1 VTGIGPKGEEVV
13 RTASDSEP
21 FAGIA
26 FKIMTDPFVGQLTF
40 VRVYS
45 GTLTSGSYVYNS
57 SKGTRERVGR
67 LLKMHANKREEIEQ
81 IYSGDICAA
90 VGLKSTLTGHT
101 LCDENK
107 SVILEAMVFPEPVI
121 SVAIE
126 PKTKADQEKL
136 GFSLQKL
143 MQEDPSFRV
152 MTDQE
157 TGQVIISG
165 MGELHL
171 EIIVD
176 RLLREFKVDANVGK
190 PQVAYRETIRKKVT
204 AEGKYIRQTGGR
216 GQYGHAVIDLEPQE
230 PGKGFEFVNKT
241 VGGSIPKEYVMPVQK
256 GIVEAMENGVL
267 AGYPMVDIKITLI
280 DGSYHDVDSS
290 EMAFKIAGSMAFEEY
305 MGDIIGDLSS
315 RRGRVQGM
323 NMRGAGRVITAQ
335 VPLSEMFGYATDIR
349 SKTQGRA
356 TYTMQFAHYEEV
368 PKNISEQIIA
378 KVKGETVK
386 K

>member
-1 VTGIGPKGEEVV
+1 
-13 RTASDSEP
+13 
-21 FAGIA
+21 
-26 FKIMTDPFVGQLTF
+26 
-40 VRVYS
+40 
-45 GTLTSGSYVYNS
+45 
-57 SKGTRERVGR
+57 
-67 LLKMHANKREEIEQ
+67 
-81 IYSGDICAA
+81 
-90 VGLKSTLTGHT
+90 
-101 LCDENK
+101 
-107 SVILEAMVFPEPVI
+107 
-121 SVAIE
+121 
-126 PKTKADQEKL
+126 
-136 GFSLQKL
+136 

-152 MTDQE
+152 ITDQE

-204 AEGKYIRQTGGR
+204 GEGKYIRQTGGR
-216 GQYGHAVIDLEPQE
+216 GQYGHAVIELEPQE
-230 PGKGFEFVNKT
+230 PGKGFEFVNKV
-241 VGGSIPKEYVMPVQK
+241 VGGAVPKEYVMPIQK
-256 GIVEAMENGVL
+256 GIVEAMENGVI
-267 AGYPMVDIKITLI
+267 AGYPMVDIKITLV

-290 EMAFKIAGSMAFEEY
+290 EMAFKIAGSMAFKEGANKASPALLEPIMAVEVVCADEY

-323 NMRGAGRVITAQ
+323 NVRGAGRVITAQ

-368 PKNISEQIIA
+368 PKNIAEQIIA
-378 KVKGETVK
+378 KVKGDTVK
-386 K
+386 AR